1 MARVRTLLVSALC
14 LLPDRARAEYRSAIF
29 FNTPEQREIAER
41 VTSEVQKKHFDPKGA
56 SVGFSPV
63 LHHSLHPSSPPHL
76 SWPLISFPPSTATDV
91 WLDFQA

>member
-1 MARVRTLLVSALC
+1 MGTLARVRTLLVSALC

-56 SVGFSPV
+56 SIGFLFFSRPASLFAPFILTAPLLAPHRISPI
-63 LHHSLHPSSPPHL
+63 HR
-76 SWPLISFPPSTATDV
+76 D
-91 WLDFQA
+91 